1 MIEKAVIPAAGFG
14 TRFLPATKAQPK
26 EMLPVVDTPAIQM
39 VVEEAVKSGIVDI
52 LIITGKGKRAIED
65 HFDRHPELERELAKK
80 GAKKI
85 LQHIEEISNLAAF
98 HYVRQKELRGL
109 GNAIY
114 ESRFHVE
121 GEPFLVLLGDTL
133 IASNP
138 PCSRQLMEIYNKF
151 KCTIIGVE
159 EVEEHKVKRYGI
171 VKGKRIEENIF
182 EVEDLIEKPSP
193 AEAPSR
199 LAIGGRYVL
208 LPEIF
213 SYIEKTPPGVGKEI
227 QITDALKLM
236 RRDGHRIL
244 AYKFEGKRYD
254 IGNILDYLETVVDFA
269 LKREDIGD
277 KFRKILRSK
286 LL

>member
-39 VVEEAVKSGIVDI
+39 VVEEAVKSGIIDI

-65 HFDRHPELERELAKK
+65 HFDRHPELERELMKK
-80 GAKKI
+80 GANKLLEK
-85 LQHIEEISNLAAF
+85 LEEISNLAAF
-98 HYVRQKELRGL
+98 HYVRQKEPRGL

-138 PCSRQLMEIYNKF
+138 PCSRQLIEIYNEF
-151 KCTIIGVE
+151 KCTVIGVE
-159 EVEEHKVKRYGI
+159 EVEEEKVKRYGI
-171 VKGKRIEENIF
+171 IKGEEIEGNIF

-193 AEAPSR
+193 EDTPSR

-208 LPEIF
+208 LPEVF
-213 SYIEKTPPGVGKEI
+213 SYIEKTPPGVGGEI

-236 RRDGHRIL
+236 RRDGYRIL
-244 AYKFEGKRYD
+244 GYKFGGKRYD

-269 LKREDIGD
+269 LKRKDIGD
-277 KFRKILRSK
+277 KFREILRSK
-286 LL
+286 LS